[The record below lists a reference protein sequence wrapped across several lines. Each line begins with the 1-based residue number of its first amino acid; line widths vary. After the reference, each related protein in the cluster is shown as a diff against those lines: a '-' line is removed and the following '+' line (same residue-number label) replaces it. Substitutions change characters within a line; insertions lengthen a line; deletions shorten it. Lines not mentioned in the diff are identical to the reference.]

1 VVMRAKMGASPFFFG
16 RPFRIRKRMANVS
29 CLMTLKFGVNKT
41 PARENYYGVKRRKTT
56 HCIYIRERIS
66 PNGPFFGSV
75 PFRAPAS
82 LPQTAFRFRFGES
95 AEAFA
100 K

>member
-1 VVMRAKMGASPFFFG
+1 
-16 RPFRIRKRMANVS
+16 
-29 CLMTLKFGVNKT
+29 MTLKFGVNKT